1 MTNVRSSSGSLTDTA
16 GEFSLFSRA
25 HHVRIARV
33 LEALDAEFLANSRC
47 YFGGGTA
54 IALRHGEYRESR
66 DIDLLVSDG
75 GGYAALRE
83 RVRGPEGFK
92 ALTKLP
98 ISTLR
103 PVTADHYGIRAV
115 LDVDG
120 EPIKFEIIREARI
133 ELEEPGPGDSVGG
146 VVTLTALDM
155 ACSKLLAN
163 SDRWDD
169 ASTFSRDIIDLA
181 MMEPGRDL
189 VDRAIV
195 KAEFAYRSAVVNDLV
210 NAIDYLRDNPH
221 RLDDCMRELQIYDT
235 PKALLWDR
243 IKRLRPQSR

>member
-1 MTNVRSSSGSLTDTA
+1 M
-16 GEFSLFSRA
+16 
-25 HHVRIARV
+25 
-33 LEALDAEFLANSRC
+33 
-47 YFGGGTA
+47 
-54 IALRHGEYRESR
+54 
-66 DIDLLVSDG
+66 
-75 GGYAALRE
+75 
-83 RVRGPEGFK
+83 
-92 ALTKLP
+92 
-98 ISTLR
+98 
-103 PVTADHYGIRAV
+103 
-115 LDVDG
+115 
-120 EPIKFEIIREARI
+120 
-133 ELEEPGPGDSVGG
+133 
-146 VVTLTALDM
+146 TLTALDV
-155 ACSKLLAN
+155 ACSELLAN